1 MRNSGECPRIFSRLY
16 LTSSIWAWLGW
27 ITLKIIIIRNKK
39 VPPLYFFRL
48 ATTKCGDRVRGAGG
62 GITLLGVKFQGTL
75 PTLLR
80 CTFLMKYSMMP
91 KVIWG
96 HRITLLWLRIFWPY
110 KNLVF
115 HSFVFNFCWKWNL
128 KVQNKLDKLS
138 NLLSRLLLII
148 KLISYYYIFTN
159 YLVVLND
166 T

>member
-1 MRNSGECPRIFSRLY
+1 MNFFFLKLSRIS
-16 LTSSIWAWLGW
+16 
-27 ITLKIIIIRNKK
+27 TLWHCSLKLN
-39 VPPLYFFRL
+39 PPEKSLPYIFLDWRPLSAEIEFGGR
-48 ATTKCGDRVRGAGG
+48 G

-75 PTLLR
+75 PTLFR